1 MKKTIIPLLLLFAAF
16 SCTSNDSQQV
26 TTNILSQSDKDMTFT
41 TDSFSIEKVGL
52 GGDFSAT
59 VQMPTGGNPL
69 LVNSVNE
76 WISEQLGNSYDGDV
90 NDMKQ
95 MLEFY
100 AKLYTTAKDSTL
112 IDTVWSDGK
121 YAEEALDRGYVIEKL
136 YETPKLV
143 TFGVNIYLFYHG
155 AAHPSTIYNAQT
167 FRKSDGRRFGWEII
181 YEDNV
186 YADDNSYI
194 QLEAQLRAGI
204 AKHFEVANEDDLG
217 DLLTIE
223 KSDFSYNFPRPQ
235 AVPYLT
241 KEGLNFVYQQYE
253 IAPYAM
259 GLPSVT
265 IPCEKLPLLRAFKN
279 ELK

>member
-1 MKKTIIPLLLLFAAF
+1 M
-16 SCTSNDSQQV
+16 V
-26 TTNILSQSDKDMTFT
+26 
-41 TDSFSIEKVGL
+41 EK
-52 GGDFSAT
+52 
-59 VQMPTGGNPL
+59 
-69 LVNSVNE
+69 
-76 WISEQLGNSYDGDV
+76 I
-90 NDMKQ
+90 
-95 MLEFY
+95 
-100 AKLYTTAKDSTL
+100 
-112 IDTVWSDGK
+112 
-121 YAEEALDRGYVIEKL
+121 

-143 TFGVNIYLFYHG
+143 TFGVNTYLYYHG

-186 YADDNSYI
+186 YADDTSYI
-194 QLEAQLRAGI
+194 QLQAQLRAGV
-204 AKHFEVANEDDLG
+204 AEHFEVANEDDLG